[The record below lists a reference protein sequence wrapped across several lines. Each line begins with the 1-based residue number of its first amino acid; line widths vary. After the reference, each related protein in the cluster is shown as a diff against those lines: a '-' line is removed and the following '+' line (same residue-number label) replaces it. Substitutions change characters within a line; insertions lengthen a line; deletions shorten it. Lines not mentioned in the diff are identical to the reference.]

1 MKKLFVVFATALLAS
16 CLAFAS
22 CGEKVPDI
30 ADNTEHFDSITKT
43 LKLSKSYEGKK
54 LMSSDGIGAAT
65 LIGDTTDGD
74 TSNFALAE
82 GGSIAVRYQGVDTP
96 ESTADVQKW
105 GKAASNFTNERLH
118 LATEIVIE
126 SASGGVPEKDS
137 ISGTRLM
144 CYVWYKTAEDDFKL
158 LNLELV
164 ENGYSYNKE
173 SADNAY
179 YSYFQKAEKFARS
192 IELRMFSKLDDPLFD
207 TAINEL
213 SIKELKEGSEKYKEN
228 MKVRLYA
235 YIADKYTASSGAVS
249 FTIGQY
255 DEATGNG
262 YTLTLYAGHTNSTSN
277 MRVGDMY
284 HIVGTLAKHDGAW
297 QISGVALDDDL
308 KGKEDATWRSQLS
321 YFLMFDASK
330 TLYTQKI
337 SSNCYGNITVTSVK
351 LEDTTLT
358 FQGTA
363 PKTDGTTPAFTFTV
377 TVPADYSGAIKEG
390 SELTVSGCYQFEAN
404 SGKVTITDYTNIT
417 IK

>member
-1 MKKLFVVFATALLAS
+1 MKRLFVVIATAALAA
-16 CLAFAS
+16 CCAFTA
-22 CGEKVPDI
+22 CGGTKI
-30 ADNTEHFDSITKT
+30 ADNTEHFDDITKT
-43 LKLSKSYEGKK
+43 LKFSKSYEGKK
-54 LMSSDGIGAAT
+54 LMSDDGIGAAT
-65 LIGDTTDGD
+65 LIGNTTDGD
-74 TSNFALAE
+74 TSNFSLAE

-118 LATEIVIE
+118 AATEIVIE

-144 CYVWYKTAEDDFKL
+144 CYVWYKTEKDDFKL

-207 TAINEL
+207 TAIQEL
-213 SIKELKEGSEKYKEN
+213 SLKALTETPEAYKEN
-228 MKVRLYA
+228 MKVRLNA
-235 YIADKYTASSGAVS
+235 YIADKYTASSGAVT

-255 DEATGNG
+255 DEASGKT
-262 YTLTLYAGHTNSTSN
+262 YTLKLYAGHTNSTSN
-277 MRVGDMY
+277 MRVGDLY
-284 HIVGTLAKHDGAW
+284 HIVGTLQKYDGNW

-308 KGKEDATWRSQLS
+308 KGEEEATWRSQLS
-321 YFLMFDASK
+321 YFLIFDATN
-330 TLYTQKI
+330 TLHTQKI

-351 LEDTTLT
+351 LDGTTLT
-358 FQGTA
+358 FEGTA
-363 PKTDGTTPAFTFTV
+363 PKTDDTTPAFTFTV
-377 TVPADYSGAIKEG
+377 TVPEGYDGAIKEG
-390 SELTVSGCYQFEAN
+390 STLSVSGCYQFEAG
-404 SGKVTITDYTNIT
+404 SGKVTITNYSHIT